1 MGLCKLPEFIG
12 SVRLKAKNFEGPGVA
27 GDDVVDG
34 FPLRPD
40 AFVKLAK
47 LDLEKLDRQ
56 DRRVGDLPTG
66 TKI

>member
-1 MGLCKLPEFIG
+1 M
-12 SVRLKAKNFEGPGVA
+12 KAENFEGPGVA